1 MYSIVIQYFQRLY
14 YIYCYYKISAIFL
27 ILNSQFLKG
36 TKDLDKHLTKGDA
49 QMANKHIKKYSVSHI
64 MRELHIKT
72 MRHHCSPII
81 IIALQNADST
91 KCWWGSR
98 STGTEVKWSES
109 RSVMSDSLQPHGLY
123 SPLNSPA
130 QNNGVGS
137 LSLLQ
142 GIFLTQGSNPGLPHC
157 RWILYQLSHKGS
169 PQEHAFIA
177 GGNAKWYNHF
187 AKQFGI
193 FLQNQIYAYLMTQQS
208 YSLIFNQMNWKC
220 MPICTKILP
229 QLICNF
235 WDLRATKMLFSW

>member
-1 MYSIVIQYFQRLY
+1 MSLNWLVDSQRL
-14 YIYCYYKISAIFL
+14 KNLSR
-27 ILNSQFLKG
+27 NSFVN
-36 TKDLDKHLTKGDA
+36 H
-49 QMANKHIKKYSVSHI
+49 
-64 MRELHIKT
+64 E
-72 MRHHCSPII
+72 
-81 IIALQNADST
+81 
-91 KCWWGSR
+91 
-98 STGTEVKWSES
+98 EVKWKLLSHVQLFET
-109 RSVMSDSLQPHGLY
+109 PWTI
-123 SPLNSPA
+123 SPWNSPG
-130 QNNGVGS
+130 QNTGVGS

-142 GIFLTQGSNPGLPHC
+142 RIFLTQGSNPGLPHC